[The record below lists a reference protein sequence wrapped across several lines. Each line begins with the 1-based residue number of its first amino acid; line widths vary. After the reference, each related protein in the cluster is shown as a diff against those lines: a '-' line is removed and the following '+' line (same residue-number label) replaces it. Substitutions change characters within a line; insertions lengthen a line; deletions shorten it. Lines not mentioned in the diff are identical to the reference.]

1 MNIRASK
8 EWAEQLARNFMH
20 FTPSSLRI
28 QFSLIQFSLLFSFS
42 KKNYLPLKKKNY
54 LFPFG
59 NWRWR
64 TNAIFFP
71 MVTALGKNHDSKSHH
86 QKWWTGKPHL
96 PIVQNEFGIHSTPC
110 CKLLLHTSCLVT
122 GLTTIRATKPYGGS
136 HKPQDLVVRA
146 DVRFSW

>member
-42 KKNYLPLKKKNY
+42 KKNYLPLKKELSFSIWNLKVENKC
-54 LFPFG
+54 
-59 NWRWR
+59 N
-64 TNAIFFP
+64 FFP
-71 MVTALGKNHDSKSHH
+71 MFTALGKNHDSKSHH

-96 PIVQNEFGIHSTPC
+96 PIVQNEFGIHSTTC
-110 CKLLLHTSCLVT
+110 CKLLLRTSCLVT

-146 DVRFSW
+146 DVRFS